1 MKTLSVLDTCLD
13 LILSKD
19 QRLKTD
25 LTASSHCGL
34 PCKLSSWSEAVLCF
48 LLSYLLLSDLV
59 VEWLNSLLF
68 GLHFGFLAHLGLSL
82 LFILKRCRVLSFDAP
97 FSIMS
102 NLICLSF
109 LFVLQIA
116 GNSNK

>member
-13 LILSKD
+13 LIISKD
-19 QRLKTD
+19 QGLKTD

-59 VEWLNSLLF
+59 VEWLNSKLWQRWALSVWASLRLL
-68 GLHFGFLAHLGLSL
+68 GPPW
-82 LFILKRCRVLSFDAP
+82 P
-97 FSIMS
+97 FT
-102 NLICLSF
+102 
-109 LFVLQIA
+109 FVHT
-116 GNSNK
+116 